1 MLCFAMLSSTTA
13 VELSLLAYVARD
25 GRRPTSMGLSRGENQ
40 EVLERE
46 ARTAN
51 SACSAALCMC
61 VSVLEWSSRRPQAR
75 QTGTANY

>member
-1 MLCFAMLSSTTA
+1 MVIWNSMLCFAMLSSTT
-13 VELSLLAYVARD
+13 VELCLLAYVARD
-25 GRRPTSMGLSRGENQ
+25 GRPTSMGLSGGENQ

-61 VSVLEWSSRRPQAR
+61 VSVLE
-75 QTGTANY
+75 